1 MNLRLKKWQSLSIQ
15 RKMAQ
20 ILPKILIV
28 EDDKNM
34 GYLLKENMKL
44 AGLNPV
50 LCTNGIEG
58 LRTFHSDTFAL
69 CILDIML
76 PGKDGLYLAEEIKR
90 TDKDVP
96 ILFLTAKSLD
106 EDKIAGFKAGCDDYV
121 TKPFNIEELLL
132 RIQVILSRKYK
143 SENEENPNILSVGN
157 FILNCEERKL
167 ALGETSK
174 NLSTKESELLKV
186 LVINENKVVSR
197 SEILTAVWGK
207 DDYYV
212 SKSLDVYLNKIR
224 KLLNE
229 DPNIEILNVHG
240 FGYKLFVKE

>member
-1 MNLRLKKWQSLSIQ
+1 MT
-15 RKMAQ
+15 Q
-20 ILPKILIV
+20 ILSKILIV

-58 LRTFHSDTFAL
+58 LKTFHSDTFDL

-76 PGKDGLYLAEEIKR
+76 PGKDGLYLAEEIKK
-90 TDKDVP
+90 TNDNVP
-96 ILFLTAKSLD
+96 IIFLTAKSQD

-132 RIQVILSRKYK
+132 RIQVILNRKYK
-143 SENEENPNILSVGN
+143 TVDEKNTEILSFGN
-157 FILNCEERKL
+157 FTLNCEERKL
-167 ALGETSK
+167 SIWETSK

-186 LVINENKVVSR
+186 LVINKNKVVSR
-197 SEILTAVWGK
+197 SKILTTVWGQ

-229 DPNIEILNVHG
+229 DLNIEIMNVHG
-240 FGYKLFVKE
+240 FGYKLIVKE

>member
-1 MNLRLKKWQSLSIQ
+1 MTGV
-15 RKMAQ
+15 
-20 ILPKILIV
+20 LPKILIV

-44 AGLNPV
+44 ARLDPV
-50 LCTNGIEG
+50 LCTNGTEA
-58 LRTFHSDTFAL
+58 LKTFHSDTFAL

-90 TDKDVP
+90 IDKEVP
-96 ILFLTAKSLD
+96 IIFLTAKSLD

-132 RIQVILSRKYK
+132 RIQVVLSRKYK
-143 SENEENPNILSVGN
+143 PENEKKPEILSIGN
-157 FILNCEERKL
+157 FTLNCEERKL
-167 ALGETSK
+167 NFGEISK
-174 NLSTKESELLKV
+174 NLSTKECELLKV
-186 LVINENKVVSR
+186 LATNKNKVVSR
-197 SEILTAVWGK
+197 SKILTAVWGQ

-229 DPNIEILNVHG
+229 DPNIEIINVHG
-240 FGYKLFVKE
+240 FGYKLYVKNN

>member
-1 MNLRLKKWQSLSIQ
+1 MSNLF
-15 RKMAQ
+15 
-20 ILPKILIV
+20 PKILIV

-44 AGLNPV
+44 AGLSPV
-50 LCTNGIEG
+50 LCSDGIEG
-58 LRTFHSDTFAL
+58 LKKFHSYPFAL

-76 PGKDGLYLAEEIKR
+76 PGKDGLYLAEEIKKSN
-90 TDKDVP
+90 KDMP
-96 ILFLTAKSLD
+96 ILFLTAKSQD

-132 RIQVILSRKYK
+132 RIRVILRREHKSRDEKK
-143 SENEENPNILSVGN
+143 QEILSFGN
-157 FILNCEERKL
+157 LTLNCEERKL
-167 ALGETSK
+167 RIGETVK

-186 LVINENKVVSR
+186 LAINENKVVSR
-197 SEILTAVWGK
+197 SKILTAVWGQ

-224 KLLNE
+224 KLLSE
-229 DPNIEILNVHG
+229 YPNIEIMNVHG
-240 FGYKLFVKE
+240 FGYKLYVKYD

>member
-1 MNLRLKKWQSLSIQ
+1 MTEV
-15 RKMAQ
+15 
-20 ILPKILIV
+20 LPKILIV

-44 AGLNPV
+44 AGLDPV
-50 LCTNGIEG
+50 LCTDGIEG
-58 LRTFHSDTFAL
+58 LKTFHSDTFAL

-76 PGKDGLYLAEEIKR
+76 PGKDGLYLAEEIKN
-90 TDKDVP
+90 TNENIP
-96 ILFLTAKSLD
+96 IIFLTAKSQD

-132 RIQVILSRKYK
+132 RIQVVLNRKHKPENEKNQEILS
-143 SENEENPNILSVGN
+143 IGN

-167 ALGETSK
+167 FLGETSK
-174 NLSTKESELLKV
+174 NLSTKESDLLKV

-197 SEILTAVWGK
+197 SKILTSVWGK

-224 KLLNE
+224 KLLSE
-229 DPNIEILNVHG
+229 DPNIEIMNVHG
-240 FGYKLFVKE
+240 FGYKLFATKLN